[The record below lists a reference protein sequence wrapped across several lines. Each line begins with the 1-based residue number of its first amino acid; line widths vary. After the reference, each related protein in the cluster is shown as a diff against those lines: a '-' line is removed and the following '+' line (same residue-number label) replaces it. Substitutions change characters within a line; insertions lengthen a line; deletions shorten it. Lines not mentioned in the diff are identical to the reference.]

1 MKTSYVN
8 RPESQ
13 VVFSDVKFPQPERDS
28 RLKFILNEIVD

>member
-8 RPESQ
+8 RPERL
-13 VVFSDVKFPQPERDS
+13 VFYDVNFPQRERGS